1 MDLITAHNL
10 MKPDNAKWFKR
21 TYDNAGKADDS
32 SLVEYVEEICAD
44 TEAWVKSLPSN
55 IKAMSTLAK
64 PKTALMSLASL
75 ETPLEDALKTELK
88 TCLEKTYKNKQ
99 FIDSVL
105 NDRSPPGLDD
115 AKSASEYDD
124 SIKITALRKQVDV
137 LKRALFA
144 CCKGTDYY
152 ETIEVLVD
160 ALPEI

>member
-21 TYDNAGKADDS
+21 TYDNAGKTDDS

-44 TEAWVKSLPSN
+44 TEVSSRAFEHQSHVYSGQ
-55 IKAMSTLAK
+55 T
-64 PKTALMSLASL
+64 KTALMSLASL
-75 ETPLEDALKTELK
+75 ETSLEDGHKTELK

-105 NDRSPPGLDD
+105 KDRSPRRP
-115 AKSASEYDD
+115 KSSTECDD
-124 SIKITALRKQVDV
+124 SIKIIELRKQVDV

-144 CCKGTDYY
+144 CCKGTDYF
-152 ETIEVLVD
+152 ETRS
-160 ALPEI
+160 ASRRFT